1 MNSTAE
7 EISTRLLSKDANG
20 KLPEK
25 TDATQRENEDSTS
38 IFWCIEIYKASQQY
52 IILSLPAKNHLI
64 FCLPLRVTM
73 HRFCKFPP
81 NTNRVFLHNNPE
93 KQLL

>member
-38 IFWCIEIYKASQQY
+38 IFWSIEIYKAS
-52 IILSLPAKNHLI
+52 
-64 FCLPLRVTM
+64 
-73 HRFCKFPP
+73 
-81 NTNRVFLHNNPE
+81 
-93 KQLL
+93 